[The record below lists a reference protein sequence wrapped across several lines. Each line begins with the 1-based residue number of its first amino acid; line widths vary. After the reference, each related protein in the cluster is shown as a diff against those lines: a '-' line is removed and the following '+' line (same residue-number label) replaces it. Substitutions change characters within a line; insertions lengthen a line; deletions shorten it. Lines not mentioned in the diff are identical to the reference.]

1 MTCIHKNTENCEG
14 NKVCGDCGFV
24 LNDIFE
30 QQIEIV
36 PDRSDLF
43 DGRVLR
49 HETIDGGTQDP
60 GTEKKNPL
68 VEPILNQTLS
78 TLDLLEFKTR
88 VITYYIAV
96 DKNFIIG
103 EGKLLHYV
111 IAACALLVLREE
123 KIPRTLREIAYLL
136 ELDLSRLC
144 EVLFMIRSKFA
155 PNVTNFV
162 SVEDLIIRSIG
173 IMFEDE
179 RHKVSFPLY
188 TDIKQICHLK
198 EDIQVYEKR
207 REIDLPNSIES
218 EDYQEKIIK
227 IYRIVFTGICMEL
240 LKYANDAFILSGR
253 QPSFLGAAISL
264 LAIEATEKPSVQE
277 VKKYR
282 KNVIDII
289 SKIFMVDCHF
299 VLFERYREL
308 LDVIY
313 HKVINIVPWCT
324 HAKEN
329 KSRSYLY
336 VTDLVR
342 FQEWILRSRLKG
354 KGKEKDKEDVNVE
367 ESTNTNND
375 TAYNEL
381 AENNTEANLIFTD
394 TSGLTSDNVNGQNN
408 DGDIEFDE
416 AELDE
421 YMRDDDEVEMF
432 KKVWESLQSNI
443 TEKSD
448 KNKNTRLKKTTRL
461 KRLREKNDVERI
473 SSHNDESSSTY
484 KDKNIPK
491 SKRVKTKEP
500 KSGVKKLNFSVIDN
514 INFDDFDHI

>member
-1 MTCIHKNTENCEG
+1 MNFEDCTHNHTETFEG
-14 NKVCGDCGFV
+14 NKVCRDCGIV

-30 QQIEIV
+30 QQGEIV
-36 PDRSDLF
+36 PDRS
-43 DGRVLR
+43 GKP
-49 HETIDGGTQDP
+49 ETIDGGTQDP

-78 TLDLLEFKTR
+78 TLDLLDLKTR
-88 VITYYIAV
+88 VITYYNAV

-179 RHKVSFPLY
+179 KHKINFPLY

-198 EDIQVYEKR
+198 EDIHVYEKR
-207 REIDLPNSIES
+207 KEIDLPNNTNNMES
-218 EDYQEKIIK
+218 EEYREKMIK
-227 IYRIVFTGICMEL
+227 IYRVVFTGICMEL

-277 VKKYR
+277 VKKSR
-282 KNVIDII
+282 KNVIHTI

-313 HKVINIVPWCT
+313 HKVINIIPWCT

-336 VTDLVR
+336 VTDLVQ
-342 FQEWILRSRLKG
+342 FQEWILKRVILTS
-354 KGKEKDKEDVNVE
+354 
-367 ESTNTNND
+367 
-375 TAYNEL
+375 
-381 AENNTEANLIFTD
+381 TD
-394 TSGLTSDNVNGQNN
+394 TSGFASSFTDNINERNEQNN
-408 DGDIEFDE
+408 NGDIEFDE

-421 YMRDDDEVEMF
+421 YMRDEEEVEMF
-432 KKVWESLQSNI
+432 KKVWESLQSNTI
-443 TEKSD
+443 EKSE

-461 KRLREKNDVERI
+461 KRLREKDGEDKTSNHIEHL
-473 SSHNDESSSTY
+473 SSAGESSPICT
-484 KDKNIPK
+484 DKNSRK
-491 SKRVKTKEP
+491 NKRVKAGP
-500 KSGVKKLNFSVIDN
+500 KSDVKKLNVSIIDN
-514 INFDDFDHI
+514 INYDDFDHI